1 MGAPFKKFEAHASGG
16 PRIRE
21 IPMRMVLP
29 NLVTVLAICAGLS
42 GIRFGF
48 EGLSLIHI

>member
-1 MGAPFKKFEAHASGG
+1 MGAPFKKFEAHGGGG
-16 PRIRE
+16 PRIHE

-42 GIRFGF
+42 GIRFG
-48 EGLSLIHI
+48 

>member
-1 MGAPFKKFEAHASGG
+1 MGAPFKKFEAHGSGG

-29 NLVTVLAICAGLS
+29 NLVTVLAEFG
-42 GIRFGF
+42 GIAATPLVRI
-48 EGLSLIHI
+48 S